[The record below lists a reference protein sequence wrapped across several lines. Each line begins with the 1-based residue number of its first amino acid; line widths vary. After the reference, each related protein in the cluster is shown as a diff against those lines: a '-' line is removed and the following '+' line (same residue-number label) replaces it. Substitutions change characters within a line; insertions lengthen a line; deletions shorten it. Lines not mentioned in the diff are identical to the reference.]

1 MALKAAKVPMR
12 TSPLKIS
19 KKLFTNG
26 RGFTLIEILVALL
39 LVSMIFL
46 AFPTSDSVKAHRD
59 LQSTVESINRSMQFA
74 ANESILRNT
83 VTRLRISLEKSPV
96 EYTVEYGPA
105 GNLPLPDM
113 PEKTVKSLAEEK
125 AETDKLS
132 AIDKQFTK
140 VEEFEGLKTE
150 LSLEVTILGVA
161 SSSQKKLMTAGEANI
176 YFYPTGEKDAALIF
190 FSTTEEIAWLEA
202 QPFLSD
208 TNSTFEILDP
218 KRVAKIE
225 DVLQTRMDEVYKEWT
240 GK

>member
-1 MALKAAKVPMR
+1 MP

-19 KKLFTNG
+19 KKFFSNNQ
-26 RGFTLIEILVALL
+26 GFTLIEILVALL

-46 AFPTSDSVKAHRD
+46 AFPTSDTVKAHRD

-113 PEKTVKSLAEEK
+113 PEKAVKSLAEEK
-125 AETDKLS
+125 AELDKLS

-150 LSLEVTILGVA
+150 LSLEVTILGVG
-161 SSSQKKLMTAGEANI
+161 SSSQKKLITAGEANV

-190 FSTTEEIAWLEA
+190 FSTTEEIAWLEV
-202 QPFLSD
+202 QPFLAD
-208 TNSTFEILDP
+208 TNSTFEILDT
-218 KRVAKIE
+218 KRVAKLE